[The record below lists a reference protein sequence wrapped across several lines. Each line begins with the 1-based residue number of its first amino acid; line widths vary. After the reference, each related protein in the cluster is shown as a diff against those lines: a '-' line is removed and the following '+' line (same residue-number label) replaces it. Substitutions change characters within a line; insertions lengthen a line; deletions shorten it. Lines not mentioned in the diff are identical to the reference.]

1 MENYSLL
8 RHNAFGM
15 NVSAKRFFEY
25 SSVDELRKVIACIP
39 SGDRILHIGAGSN
52 LLFTGDFEGTI
63 LHSNITTIECVGE
76 SDEDVLLRVGAG
88 VVWDDFVRYCVSHGY
103 YGVENLSLIPGE
115 VGASAV
121 QNIGAYGVEVK
132 DVIDVVETIAISDG
146 KERVFSRKE
155 CEYGYRRSV
164 FKERL
169 KGEYAVVYVTYRL
182 SKIPSLK
189 LSYGNILSKIND
201 ASSVTLKEVRDVI
214 VEIRKEK
221 LPDPEV
227 MGNAGSFFMNPVVD
241 SSLFQSLKSAYPDM
255 PYFEVDGGVK
265 IPAGWMI
272 EQCGWK
278 GKSLGNA
285 AVHDKQA
292 LVIVNKGGA
301 TSGEIIAIAEAV
313 RKSVKDKF
321 GIDIIPEVNYI

>member
-8 RHNAFGM
+8 RHNTFGM

-39 SGDRILHIGAGSN
+39 SGDSILHIGAGSN

-76 SDEDVLLRVGAG
+76 SDENVLLRVGAG

-201 ASSVTLKEVRDVI
+201 ASS
-214 VEIRKEK
+214 EIGRASCRER
-221 LPDPEV
+221 V
-227 MGNAGSFFMNPVVD
+227 
-241 SSLFQSLKSAYPDM
+241 
-255 PYFEVDGGVK
+255 
-265 IPAGWMI
+265 
-272 EQCGWK
+272 
-278 GKSLGNA
+278 
-285 AVHDKQA
+285 
-292 LVIVNKGGA
+292 
-301 TSGEIIAIAEAV
+301 
-313 RKSVKDKF
+313 
-321 GIDIIPEVNYI
+321 